1 MRKKKGVLLMSLG
14 LENIVIDAEG
24 TFGSEK
30 LVVGV
35 HSSYAY
41 VNNQKT
47 DTIDAWNY
55 EILLPKAGFEKI
67 PVKIKNVECAPF
79 LKDFQAGQSIPVE
92 FKNLTIKA
100 FQDFK
105 TKGFRLAATSDEIMP
120 AKKG

>member
-1 MRKKKGVLLMSLG
+1 MALG
-14 LENIVIDAEG
+14 LENIVIDSER
-24 TFGSEK
+24 TFGEEK
-30 LVVGV
+30 LAAGV
-35 HSSYAY
+35 RSSNLF

-55 EILLPKAGFEKI
+55 DILLPKSGFEKVS
-67 PVKIKNVECAPF
+67 VKIKHPECAPF

-92 FKNLTIKA
+92 FKNLSLRV

-105 TKGFRLAATSDEIMP
+105 TKGIRVSASADEILP